1 MLSFTVLTILAAAPL
16 VLTIVTLLRAKS
28 GWVAPLTGFLASTA
42 VAMLI
47 FGKTATDIVVTL
59 GDSSQMIVEVLSI
72 IAGGVLLS
80 RVLDASG
87 AQGTLAAWLSHSAGG
102 MLATTLMMTNG
113 VIPFIESVTGF
124 GVSVLIG
131 LPLLIQLGFSP
142 LRAAMLTV
150 LGLTISAWGSMA
162 PGTLLGSRLAEV
174 SLYDLGMATAQIN
187 WIAPLFSGLLI
198 PFVALDP
205 STRQARLRQCL
216 LGGTMGL
223 TLSGFVLGANFVFGT
238 AVAGALGALLNT
250 MLLLGIIAL
259 RRRHRAR
266 KSGIPL
272 TKNPVEHAGQAF
284 APYAILIGGL
294 ITAQFV
300 FKPLASPAIW
310 LTIASISAVFIQRSW
325 LAAGGLDT
333 SSKVWRFLW
342 AAVKLWVSVAI
353 PTGIYMALGSVFAS
367 GGLAEQLAAAFAT
380 LGAGYLVLSP
390 FLSAI
395 GGYIT
400 ASTTG
405 ANAMFITTQAAGA
418 QVLGVEK
425 LGLLGT
431 HNAAASLW
439 CLASPVRVELAYQV
453 AAERGPVS
461 RKRITIIS
469 LGYVFVTTIVWA
481 IYNVVFLR

>member
-1 MLSFTVLTILAAAPL
+1 MLSSTVLTVLAAAPL
-16 VLTIVTLLRAKS
+16 VLTIAVLLMAKS
-28 GWVAPLTGFLASTA
+28 GWVAPLTGLVAATA
-42 VAMLI
+42 VAMLV
-47 FGKTATDIVVTL
+47 FDKSTADVLTTL
-59 GDSSQMIVEVLSI
+59 GGSSQMIFEVLSI

-87 AQGTLAAWLSHSAGG
+87 AQSTLAAWLSHSAGG
-102 MLATTLMMTNG
+102 MLATTLMMTHG

-142 LRAAMLTV
+142 IRAAMLTV

-162 PGTLLGSRLAEV
+162 PGTLLGSRLTGV
-174 SLYDLGMATAQIN
+174 SLHELGMATAQIN
-187 WIAPLFSGLLI
+187 WVAPLLSGLLI
-198 PFVALDP
+198 PLVALDP
-205 STRQARLRQCL
+205 STLRARLRQCL

-223 TLSGFVLGANFVFGT
+223 TLSGFVLGANAVFGT
-238 AVAGALGALLNT
+238 PVAGALGALLNT

-259 RRRHRAR
+259 RRRRQAR
-266 KSGIPL
+266 RQGRPR
-272 TKNPVEHAGQAF
+272 TKNPVADAGRAF

-300 FKPLASPAIW
+300 VKPVASPAIW
-310 LTIASISAVFIQRSW
+310 LTIASIAAVFIQRRW
-325 LAAGGLDT
+325 LVAGGLDA
-333 SSKVWRFLW
+333 SAKVFRFLW
-342 AAVKLWVSVAI
+342 AALKLWVSVAI
-353 PTGIYMALGSVFAS
+353 PTGLYMALGSVFAS

-390 FLSAI
+390 FLGAI

-418 QVLGVEK
+418 QALGIEK

-461 RKRITIIS
+461 RKRITVVS
-469 LGYVFVTTIVWA
+469 LGYVFVTTLVWA
-481 IYNVVFLR
+481 IYNLLFLG